1 MADEIREQEQVENT
15 NPSGENEG
23 TDSNSEQEEMTMD
36 GLMAQFAKLKVENAR
51 NKAALDKALK
61 NNGELTKQLRAKMTA
76 AEQEAEAKKEAEEA
90 QKKLINDLTDF
101 KRRAEAK
108 ERYLMMGM
116 SAEFAKQAV
125 EAEVQGD
132 MDTLASVMKQY
143 NEASLKAQQAEFFKN
158 RPDIN
163 AGHGEEQDEMA
174 RLEKEVAAAMGLN
187 DYA

>member
-1 MADEIREQEQVENT
+1 
-15 NPSGENEG
+15 
-23 TDSNSEQEEMTMD
+23 
-36 GLMAQFAKLKVENAR
+36 
-51 NKAALDKALK
+51 
-61 NNGELTKQLRAKMTA
+61 
-76 AEQEAEAKKEAEEA
+76 
-90 QKKLINDLTDF
+90 
-101 KRRAEAK
+101 
-108 ERYLMMGM
+108 MMGM
-116 SAEFAKQAV
+116 SDEFAKQAV